1 VDRYLQ
7 RRGQLRRGIQ
17 KVEAD
22 ALLVTNFVNVTYLSG
37 FTGDDS
43 YLLVGCDGEGIIS
56 DPRYTT
62 QLGEECQGLDLHI
75 RKPGVTMVDMVAKII
90 RHAKLSHVAFEADS
104 MTVALRDQLAEKL
117 PQVQFCPTTGLVE
130 RLRAVKDADEIARL
144 REAIWMAERAFGVIR
159 AKLRPEQ
166 TEKAIADELE
176 HQMRQFG
183 ARGCGFPSIIA
194 AGPRAALP
202 HARATNQPIGSSDF
216 VLIDWGA
223 DGNLYKSD
231 LTRILVTGK
240 ISPKLERVYRVVLNA
255 QEQAIQAIRPGAITH
270 DVDGVARQV
279 IADAGF
285 GRCFGHG
292 LGHGLGLEIHEAP
305 RLAAKTRTVLQPGM
319 VVTVEPGIYIPGW
332 GGVRIEDDVLVTRS
346 GYEVLTSVPKQ
357 LEQSVIG

>member
-1 VDRYLQ
+1 VDRYQQ
-7 RRGQLRRGIQ
+7 RRDRLRRGIR
-17 KVEAD
+17 KAEAD

-43 YLLVGCDGEGIIS
+43 YLLVARDGEGIVS

-62 QLGEECQGLDLHI
+62 QLEEECEGLELHI
-75 RKPGVTMVDMVAKII
+75 RKPGVSMLDMVAKII
-90 RHAKLSHVAFEADS
+90 RRARLSRVAFEADS
-104 MTVALRDQLAEKL
+104 MTVALRDQLAERL

-130 RLRAVKDADEIARL
+130 HLRAIKDADEVARI
-144 REAIWMAERAFGVIR
+144 REAIWMAEKAFGVIR
-159 AKLRPEQ
+159 ATLRPEH
-166 TEKAIADELE
+166 TEKAVADELE
-176 HQMRQFG
+176 HQMRGFG

-202 HARATNQPIGSSDF
+202 HARATNQPVGNSDF

-255 QEQAIQAIRPGAITH
+255 QQQAIQAVRPGALTH
-270 DVDGVARQV
+270 DVDGVARQI

-285 GRCFGHG
+285 GRYFGHG

-319 VVTVEPGIYIPGW
+319 VVTVEPGIYVPGW

-346 GYEVLTSVPKQ
+346 GCEVLTTLPKQ
-357 LEQSVIG
+357 LEESVVG